1 MSPSSSK
8 PQTSTPTTLRPAK
21 DSWKLKK
28 PTSPDRRLPLIVHV
42 EPARI
47 IYAKPQ
53 EFMGLVQ
60 RLTGKPSPAAGAAA
74 SASTPASC
82 SVLIRSVPDINVAYE
97 AEDEDSSSYQ

>member
-1 MSPSSSK
+1 M
-8 PQTSTPTTLRPAK
+8 
-21 DSWKLKK
+21 KK
-28 PTSPDRRLPLIVHV
+28 PTSPDRRLPLIVHM

-60 RLTGKPSPAAGAAA
+60 RLTGKPSPVEEAAA
-74 SASTPASC
+74 EEEVASGSTPTAC

-97 AEDEDSSSYQ
+97 AEDEDSSFYL